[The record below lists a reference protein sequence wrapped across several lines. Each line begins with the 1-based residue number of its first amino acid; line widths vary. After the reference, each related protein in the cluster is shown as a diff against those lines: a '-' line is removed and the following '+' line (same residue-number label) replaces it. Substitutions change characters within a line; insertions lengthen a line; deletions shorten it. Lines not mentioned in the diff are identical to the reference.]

1 MNAASFI
8 CLILVILIVAGA
20 AWRVYKMVKNNDMCY
35 ACSGNCK
42 GCEHCNPINCSLKKQ
57 D

>member
-8 CLILVILIVAGA
+8 CLMLVILIVAGA

-42 GCEHCNPINCSLKKQ
+42 GCEHCNPINCSLRKQ